1 MPFKLVEPTE
11 SVSEGARF
19 FKYAEWDN
27 TLVMITKI
35 YDVDVVE
42 DQFRG
47 PETETAT
54 VEIAAIEQ
62 SDALETV
69 IIRGAPG
76 IQRKLRE
83 KKAEV
88 DAGGQLVGRIMKTKT
103 KRGNDFIVLATGEAG
118 VAAKAEEWYDKN
130 LKGEED
136 SGGDSSS
143 PWKK

>member
-11 SVSEGARF
+11 SVAEGARF
-19 FKYAEWDN
+19 FRYADWDN
-27 TLVMITKI
+27 ALVMITSI
-35 YDVDVVE
+35 TDVDVVD

-54 VEIAAIEQ
+54 VQIAAIEQ

-118 VAAKAEEWYDKN
+118 VAAKAEEWYNKN
-130 LKGEED
+130 LAGEAQ
-136 SGGDSSS
+136 SGGDTS
-143 PWKK
+143 PWKR